1 MKFGWIH
8 WNAFFQF
15 CRTILNRRSLIA
27 LGAAVL
33 LWCVSQPAWAGL
45 MDDNF
50 DGEIFALYA
59 GNGAL
64 VPPKNDLEATLK
76 QGKAAVMVFYV
87 DDSRDCKA
95 FSLQISNLQAQYNKV
110 VNFIPVRVDSIVPKT
125 AYEKN
130 DPGYYYK
137 GYVPQTVIF
146 NPQGEVQL
154 DQSGQVSFETL
165 DDTMRGIFNLEPR
178 SVSVELKRRP
188 INEVTVELTQ

>member
-1 MKFGWIH
+1 MKFGWIR
-8 WNAFFQF
+8 WNMVVQSFKAAF
-15 CRTILNRRSLIA
+15 NRRSLLA
-27 LGAAVL
+27 VCGAVM
-33 LWCVSQPAWAGL
+33 LWCLSQPAWAGL
-45 MDDNF
+45 TDDTF

-64 VPPKNDLEATLK
+64 VPPKNDLTATLK

-110 VNFIPVRVDSIVPKT
+110 TNFIPVRVDSIVPKAEYT
-125 AYEKN
+125 KD

-146 NPQGEVQL
+146 NPQGEVKL
-154 DQSGQVSFETL
+154 DRPGQVPFEAL
-165 DDTMRGIFNLEPR
+165 DDTMREIFNLEPR